1 MLRRVA
7 FLSMF
12 LAAASFGF
20 AQSQSN
26 DQSSSQPKPADGQAQ
41 SSTPANSQAK
51 PQANDPSVFVL
62 KGPERPPDQPQ
73 FTPELRAVD
82 LEKRPALSAS
92 TKVRLIQLMQAEF
105 AHVRHY
111 FPLGDKAMAIDPQ
124 GRVTPN
130 DAVLFQEVQQKG
142 VAAKAGEKV
151 QITNLVIREKSI
163 YLELNGGPKK
173 KTKWYQHISVGVG
186 GSGGSTTPINGDEKQ
201 ATGAAFTLQFNKH
214 VPEMNNEELKKLLSP
229 VLDFSAKSAA
239 EVFTETLPPK
249 VRDAIKKHEVLVGMN
264 HEMVVMAIDRPRQ
277 KMREKDESGKEYEEW
292 MYGTPPKDVTFIRF
306 VGDEV
311 TQVKIMKPGSPA
323 VLKTE
328 KEVDV
333 KDGVVSLAALKA
345 SNSPDDASQQQEE
358 QQPNKR
364 PTLRKE
370 GETMPN
376 DPEVLRA
383 PNGQTTAPQ
392 PPHPRDEPEWGQGK
406 QPPPP
411 APQPP
416 PPAPSEQKQAPPAQP
431 TPTPNDQKPPQ

>member
-7 FLSMF
+7 FLSTF

-20 AQSQSN
+20 AQNPSN
-26 DQSSSQPKPADGQAQ
+26 DQNSSQSKPADGQAQ
-41 SSTPANSQAK
+41 STTPAKSQAPDQSK
-51 PQANDPSVFVL
+51 PQAPQASDPSVFVL

-82 LEKRPALSAS
+82 LEKRPALSET

-111 FPLGDKAMAIDPQ
+111 FPLGDKAIVIDAQ

-151 QITNLVIREKSI
+151 QITNLVIHEKSI
-163 YLELNGGPKK
+163 YLELNGGPKR

-186 GSGGSTTPINGDEKQ
+186 GSGGSTTPINGEEKQ

-229 VLDFSAKSAA
+229 VLDFSAKTAA
-239 EVFTETLPPK
+239 EVFTDTLPPK

-264 HEMVVMAIDRPRQ
+264 HEMVIMAIDRPKQ

-292 MYGTPPKDVTFIRF
+292 MYGVPPKDVTFIRF

-311 TQVKIMKPGSPA
+311 TQVKIMKPGSSP

-345 SNSPDDASQQQEE
+345 SNADDASQQPQEE
-358 QQPNKR
+358 QQTKR
-364 PTLRKE
+364 PTLRKD

-383 PNGQTTAPQ
+383 PNGQTAPPQ

-406 QPPPP
+406 QPPTTTND
-411 APQPP
+411 
-416 PPAPSEQKQAPPAQP
+416 QKQPPPAQP